1 MTKSNFLLNEG
12 YESSF
17 RIKRASS
24 KYIYLPDG
32 KKLIDTSLCSGTM
45 FLGHS
50 NKFINEK
57 IKNQIKNGI
66 AYGLPNINAEKY
78 SLILKK
84 IFKNYSRFIICSTG
98 SEANTKV
105 IRLARSITNKE
116 YIVMVSG
123 SWHGSVDQLLF
134 DLDQKKTNKIRYL
147 SNGLTNDTKKKIIL
161 VPYNDFYKTKKI
173 IEKFKSKIALVI
185 LEPIQQAV
193 PSKYNEKYIKQIYK
207 LCKTKNILICFDEI
221 ITGIRVNNFAIQ
233 NKLNLKPDLSTFGKI
248 IGGGL
253 PIGAIGVNKK
263 IENKL
268 KNKNK
273 KVFFGGTFSANPFVC
288 EIGYQNL
295 SFIYKNKKNIYS
307 KLEYLSK
314 YFENKMNSFFNK
326 NNLDLKII
334 RYDSIMRIIY
344 SKNIIQNK
352 SQREI
357 IEKKLLSKINNFQK
371 YLMHNGVFVSKKGA
385 IFFSYSH
392 NLRDIKHIVKVFSEG
407 SKKIFF
413 I

>member
-17 RIKRASS
+17 RIQSASGQ
-24 KYIYLPDG
+24 YLYLPDG
-32 KKLIDTSLCSGTM
+32 KKIIDTSLCSGTM

-57 IKNQIKNGI
+57 IQKQIKNGT

-84 IFKNYSRFIICSTG
+84 IFKNYSKFIICSTG
-98 SEANTKV
+98 SEANTRV

-134 DLDQKKTNKIRYL
+134 DFDKKKNKTVYL
-147 SNGLTNDTKKKIIL
+147 SNGLTKDIKKKIIV
-161 VPYNDFYKTKKI
+161 VPHNNFYKTKKI

-185 LEPIQQAV
+185 VEPIQQAV
-193 PSKYNEKYIKQIYK
+193 PSKYNEKYIRQIYK
-207 LCKTKNILICFDEI
+207 LCKIKNILICFDEI

-253 PIGAIGVNKK
+253 PIGAIGVNRK
-263 IENKL
+263 IEKKL
-268 KNKNK
+268 KIQSK

-295 SFIYKNKKNIYS
+295 SYIYKNRKKILIS
-307 KLEYLSK
+307 
-314 YFENKMNSFFNK
+314 
-326 NNLDLKII
+326 
-334 RYDSIMRIIY
+334 
-344 SKNIIQNK
+344 QNK
-352 SQREI
+352 
-357 IEKKLLSKINNFQK
+357 
-371 YLMHNGVFVSKKGA
+371 
-385 IFFSYSH
+385 
-392 NLRDIKHIVKVFSEG
+392 
-407 SKKIFF
+407 
-413 I
+413 

>member
-12 YESSF
+12 YESSL
-17 RIKRASS
+17 RIQRASGQ
-24 KYIYLPDG
+24 YLYLPNG
-32 KKLIDTSLCSGTM
+32 KKIIDTTICSGTM

-50 NKFINEK
+50 NKFINQK
-57 IKNQIKNGI
+57 IQKQIKNGT

-84 IFKNYSRFIICSTG
+84 IFKNYSKFIICSTG
-98 SEANTKV
+98 SEANTRV

-134 DLDQKKTNKIRYL
+134 DLHKKKNNKTKYL
-147 SNGLTNDTKKKIIL
+147 SNGLTKDIKKKIIV
-161 VPYNDFYKTKKI
+161 VPHNNFFKTKKI
-173 IEKFKSKIALVI
+173 IEKFKSKIALVFV
-185 LEPIQQAV
+185 EPIQQAV
-193 PSKYNEKYIKQIYK
+193 PSKYNEKYIRQIYK
-207 LCKTKNILICFDEI
+207 LCKMKNILICFDEI

-253 PIGAIGVNKK
+253 PIGAVGVNRK
-263 IENKL
+263 IEKRL
-268 KNKNK
+268 KIQSK

-295 SFIYKNKKNIYS
+295 SYIYKNRKKIYS

-314 YFENKMNSFFNK
+314 YFETNMNSFFYT
-326 NNLDLKII
+326 NNLDLQII
-334 RYDSIMRIIY
+334 RYDSIMRLIY

-357 IEKKLLSKINNFQK
+357 IEEKLFSKINKFQK
-371 YLMHNGVFVSKKGA
+371 YLILNGVFLSKKGA

-392 NLRDIKHIVKVFSEG
+392 NLGDIKHIIKVFSAG
-407 SKKIFF
+407 SKKFF
-413 I
+413 N